1 MDFSGIFQSVEGWVI
16 ASVGGVSLAGIISFI
31 IWAVLKSA
39 FNKVIIKANLK
50 ATQEESAKLAS
61 QQAVAQIKE
70 LSFKQ
75 SIQPVVERELK
86 KIVEQAQE
94 LVAKEL
100 DGVNNRY
107 DKLVNVL
114 EALASYF
121 DNSIGVS
128 DEAKQ
133 NLKDALA
140 EAKEIKIEPEIEQNI
155 KVEEVVKEDVKVENT
170 ADKSQN
176 SAKVER

>member
-50 ATQEESAKLAS
+50 ATQEE
-61 QQAVAQIKE
+61 
-70 LSFKQ
+70 
-75 SIQPVVERELK
+75 ELK

-94 LVAKEL
+94 LVAQEL
-100 DGVNNRY
+100 ESVNKRY

-133 NLKDALA
+133 SLKEALA
-140 EAKEIKIEPEIEQNI
+140 EAKEIKIEPEIEQEV
-155 KVEEVVKEDVKVENT
+155 KVEEVVSQEVKVENS
-170 ADKSQN
+170 AIKSQN